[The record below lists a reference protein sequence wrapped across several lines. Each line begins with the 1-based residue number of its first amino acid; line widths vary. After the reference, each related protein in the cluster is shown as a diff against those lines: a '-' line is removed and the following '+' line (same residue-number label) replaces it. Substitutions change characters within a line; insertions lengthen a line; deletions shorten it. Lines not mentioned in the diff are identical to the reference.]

1 MIYRYL
7 DAVPEEVMPGLLR
20 RTLVTGKSMMI
31 CEFILDAGVE
41 IPPHAHPHE
50 QVGYVASGKVRI
62 TVGSESFVLGSGD
75 SYYAPS
81 GVQHS
86 AQVLQKA
93 VVVDTFNPP
102 REDYRQGVIR

>member
-1 MIYRYL
+1 MIYRYA
-7 DAVPEEVMPGLLR
+7 DAAPVEVMPGLLR

-31 CEFILDAGVE
+31 CEFALDTGVE
-41 IPPHAHPHE
+41 IPSHAHPHE

-81 GVQHS
+81 GVQHG

-102 REDYRQGVIR
+102 REDYRQG